1 MKKKNSSQ
9 NELFQNKSTD
19 EESNS
24 EENLAFNPMKTED
37 GLLKNLVDYN
47 FLQYASYVICDRAIP
62 SIEDG
67 LKPVQRR
74 ILHALKAVS
83 YTHLTLPTKRIV

>member
-1 MKKKNSSQ
+1 MRKKNSSQ
-9 NELFQNKSTD
+9 NELFQNESTD
-19 EESNS
+19 EESNF
-24 EENLAFNPMKTED
+24 EKTLVFNPMETED

-67 LKPVQRR
+67 LK
-74 ILHALKAVS
+74 
-83 YTHLTLPTKRIV
+83 

>member
-9 NELFQNKSTD
+9 DELFQNESTD
-19 EESNS
+19 KESNS
-24 EENLAFNPMKTED
+24 DKTLVFNPMETED

-67 LKPVQRR
+67 LKPVQRLSL
-74 ILHALKAVS
+74 IH
-83 YTHLTLPTKRIV
+83 I

>member
-9 NELFQNKSTD
+9 NELFQNEATD

-24 EENLAFNPMKTED
+24 EKNLVFNPMETED

-47 FLQYASYVICDRAIP
+47 FSSV
-62 SIEDG
+62 
-67 LKPVQRR
+67 R
-74 ILHALKAVS
+74 ILC
-83 YTHLTLPTKRIV
+83 HL